1 MDQDSSG
8 AHHQQQ
14 GPQQQQKSTL
24 SIPDVFEQQLMH
36 ERLMCIQQMM
46 ASGQNFASMF
56 NDDPHFAQQIMSY
69 VSSGGYYASQEEPEI
84 MEITDE

>member
-1 MDQDSSG
+1 MDQDV
-8 AHHQQQ
+8 AERQ
-14 GPQQQQKSTL
+14 STL
-24 SIPDVFEQQLMH
+24 SMPDVYEQQLIN

-69 VSSGGYYASQEEPEI
+69 MPAGGYYQQPEDDQDVIEI
-84 MEITDE
+84 MDE